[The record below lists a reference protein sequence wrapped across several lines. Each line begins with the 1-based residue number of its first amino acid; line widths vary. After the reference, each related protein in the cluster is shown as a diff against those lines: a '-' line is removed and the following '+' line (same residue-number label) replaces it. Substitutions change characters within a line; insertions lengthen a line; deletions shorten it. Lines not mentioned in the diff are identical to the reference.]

1 MDQQV
6 TAEVSGLQVT
16 ILRDGVS
23 VLGVD
28 LEGGT
33 VGHWPDGE
41 TWVQLL
47 DLPPRLPPG
56 AALTPDVLRIGT
68 PHEEDVIGGR
78 GYCRMCGWI
87 DEADPED
94 PTVRRY
100 HGDSFEYDD
109 PDEEDLVLCRFCGR
123 QVPASTA
130 HLYQGG
136 WVGDDCCWDERLRSS
151 Q

>member
-6 TAEVSGLQVT
+6 TAEVLGLQVT
-16 ILRDGVS
+16 IRRDGAV

-28 LEGGT
+28 LESGT

-41 TWVQLL
+41 TWVPLL
-47 DLPPRLPPG
+47 ELPPRLPPG
-56 AALTPDVLRIGT
+56 AELTPDVLRLGT
-68 PHEEDVIGGR
+68 PHEERVIDGR
-78 GYCRMCGWI
+78 SYCRTCGWVL
-87 DEADPED
+87 EADPED

-100 HGDSFEYDD
+100 HGDSFDYDE
-109 PDEEDLVLCRFCGR
+109 PAGDLLLCRFCQR
-123 QVPASTA
+123 QVPAKTA

-136 WVGDDCCWDERLRSS
+136 WVGDQCCWDERLRSS